1 MAPGDDIDGGGS
13 ANDSMIVGNS
23 DEDVSAADAQDK
35 DSGNTQ
41 ENQARP
47 GGTQGTISD
56 VQDGPNNTRSVRS
69 TNGTPALASN
79 DQRSTC
85 PRPSA
90 TPTPS
95 PTIATSSNTWTATT
109 ASNPII
115 TAASNTQIASTP
127 GIFVGG
133 HVAVS
138 IITAPTNTN
147 TPTTG
152 AGTQASVPFVAGVP
166 PVGPYPAGPANQRTR
181 HPGEWFYLHPTDPM
195 KLVALIKIENPYEP
209 GTYYEQRDEIPV
221 FDQTV
226 QSPDKPSFIYLPS
239 LDDAKIPNKHR
250 ANKKNNHAPNL
261 WVRHPDG
268 SMNWTRPGRGDS
280 VDRWGPIVVFRR
292 FNYVT
297 KKYEDIHVNLKKLEN
312 IDPNDDHNY
321 HHPYNKWLDQ
331 IKRRH
336 DRDYVKKTS
345 KNHWSIAERREL
357 YRAVNNFVRQWGL
370 HKFGFKGGAKMTHEQ
385 MSVVADA
392 INEVGGMDRRPGKS
406 LRRPCRCTALTEPTR
421 RRSQP
426 NQYLARG
433 EERSHFRVDT
443 ACRHRAPASGSQ

>member
-1 MAPGDDIDGGGS
+1 MSSGDQLDGGGS
-13 ANDSMIVGNS
+13 VDDPMIVGDS
-23 DEDVSAADAQDK
+23 DEDVSTIDAQDK
-35 DSGNTQ
+35 NNGNTQ

-47 GGTQGTISD
+47 DETRGTTMD
-56 VQDGPNNTRSVRS
+56 MQDGFGSNQPVRPMS
-69 TNGTPALASN
+69 GIPALASN
-79 DQRSTC
+79 DQRATC
-85 PRPSA
+85 PRRLA

-95 PTIATSSNTWTATT
+95 PTVATSSNTPKATIP
-109 ASNPII
+109 SNTTI
-115 TAASNTQIASTP
+115 TAASNTQTASTP

-133 HVAVS
+133 YVAVG

-147 TPTTG
+147 TATTASTG
-152 AGTQASVPFVAGVP
+152 SQASVPFVAGMP
-166 PVGPYPAGPANQRTR
+166 PAGPYPAGPVNQRTR

-195 KLVALIKIENPYEP
+195 KLVAVIKIENPYEP
-209 GTYYEQRDEIPV
+209 GTYYEQRDEIPIL
-221 FDQTV
+221 DQTV

-250 ANKKNNHAPNL
+250 ANKKNKHTPDL

-268 SMNWTRPGRGDS
+268 SMNWTRPGHHDV
-280 VDRWGPIVVFRR
+280 VDRWGPIIVFRR

-345 KNHWSIAERREL
+345 KNHWSPAERREL

-392 INEVGGMDRRPGKS
+392 INEVGGMDRQPGKS
-406 LRRPCRCTALTEPTR
+406 FLQPQRCTALTESTR
-421 RRSQP
+421 CRSQP
-426 NQYLARG
+426 NQQFARG
-433 EERSHFRVDT
+433 EERGHF
-443 ACRHRAPASGSQ
+443 